1 MHTVCGHAVAWY
13 IAIIRMTILGNNNY
27 QLVAGLYLVHYL
39 FIDSSFR
46 RCTSMFDRGIK
57 VFEGIKGDYAVLLI
71 SGAVDNT

>member
-1 MHTVCGHAVAWY
+1 MWTCSAWHG
-13 IAIIRMTILGNNNY
+13 IAIIRMTILGNDNY
-27 QLVAGLYLVHYL
+27 QLPHLVAGLYLVHYL

-46 RCTSMFDRGIK
+46 CTSMFDRDIK

>member
-1 MHTVCGHAVAWY
+1 MCILCVDMQWHG
-13 IAIIRMTILGNNNY
+13 IAIIRMTILGNDNY
-27 QLVAGLYLVHYL
+27 QLVAGLYLVRYL
-39 FIDSSFR
+39 FIDSSF